1 MIDRFGI
8 HSGFFFLQ
16 LLNCLVP
23 LLWLG
28 LSIATLFTLKKR
40 TLGET
45 ATVLWAILICVL
57 PILGAIAFWIISPKG
72 PEQDGV
78 G

>member
-16 LLNCLVP
+16 LLNCLIP

-28 LSIATLFTLKKR
+28 LSIAALFTLKKR

-72 PEQDGV
+72 QEQDGV